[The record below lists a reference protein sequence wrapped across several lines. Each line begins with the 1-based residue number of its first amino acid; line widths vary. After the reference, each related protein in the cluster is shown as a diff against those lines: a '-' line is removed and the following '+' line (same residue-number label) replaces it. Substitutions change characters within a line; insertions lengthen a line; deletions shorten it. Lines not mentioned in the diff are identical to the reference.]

1 MAEKKLAKMEA
12 KLWGTKLKLAKA
24 ESLNLAQ
31 ADEISDL
38 KAAFDASEEK
48 GYNEGFADAE
58 NSVESIVHQAR
69 HHGFGEGWLV
79 ALQAMGVGEDSPLR
93 NLKQIPY
100 PALPPLIQSQA
111 GGQAGATDEEETLSM
126 RELVHAID
134 THVEMVDLEVT
145 SNLNA
150 TEDVQGQTLTA
161 NQPTEDASTRP
172 TEDVI
177 QLPPTDPS
185 VWYLDF
191 SLLLFS
197 THV

>member
-1 MAEKKLAKMEA
+1 MVAEKKLAKMEA

-58 NSVESIVHQAR
+58 NSVESIFHQAR

-93 NLKQIPY
+93 NLEQIPY
-100 PALPPLIQSQA
+100 SALPPLIQS
-111 GGQAGATDEEETLSM
+111 
-126 RELVHAID
+126 
-134 THVEMVDLEVT
+134 
-145 SNLNA
+145 
-150 TEDVQGQTLTA
+150 
-161 NQPTEDASTRP
+161 
-172 TEDVI
+172 
-177 QLPPTDPS
+177 
-185 VWYLDF
+185 
-191 SLLLFS
+191 
-197 THV
+197 

>member
-1 MAEKKLAKMEA
+1 MAKMEA
-12 KLWGTKLKLAKA
+12 KLGGTELKLAKE

-38 KAAFDASEEK
+38 KAALDASKEK

-58 NSVESIVHQAR
+58 NSVESIVHQAW
-69 HHGFGEGWLV
+69 HHGFGEGWLA

-93 NLKQIPY
+93 NLEQIPH
-100 PALPPLIQSQA
+100 PALPPLVQSQV
-111 GGQAGATDEEETLSM
+111 GGQAGAADEEETLNM
-126 RELVHAID
+126 RELVHVIE

-161 NQPTEDASTRP
+161 NQPTEDAST
-172 TEDVI
+172 
-177 QLPPTDPS
+177 
-185 VWYLDF
+185 
-191 SLLLFS
+191 
-197 THV
+197 